1 MIVLALYL
9 LTLVIAPQLW
19 IAPFVG
25 VPTDFIL
32 YPLAFVSVLLT
43 GRMPAL
49 LRMTTQD
56 WVFLA
61 LVVWITF
68 GALASGFS
76 DEAREQVILYWKFL
90 LLYKLFVAL
99 LGDAAR
105 ARKLM
110 GFLLVLVCILAV
122 EAIQQLL
129 SADGAGWADQGR
141 AWIDPDVLAAGGVG
155 RSRWIG
161 IFDGPGVF
169 CVLFTMTLPIALV
182 RVGKE
187 NPKWVRAAAALVVM
201 LLLVATYATGAR
213 GGFLAGLAVI
223 GLFVMVRRKVSPRT
237 IAIVVGLAVAAYSL
251 APAHLTTI
259 RDQSNSTQYRVEM
272 WAEGLDMVK
281 EDPVLGIGRG
291 NFQRYT
297 GRLIAHNS
305 AVQMG
310 GETGLVGLF
319 LWIALIYL
327 SIRSC
332 IQYGRAAA
340 DPGDKWFATGLALS
354 VAGYLISAMFVTL
367 EYETFYLL
375 LAFCAVLGRSAP
387 QPAPLGLARGD
398 LIRIGAVEVGWLI
411 GLQVFVIMYLG

>member
-1 MIVLALYL
+1 
-9 LTLVIAPQLW
+9 
-19 IAPFVG
+19 
-25 VPTDFIL
+25 
-32 YPLAFVSVLLT
+32 
-43 GRMPAL
+43 
-49 LRMTTQD
+49 
-56 WVFLA
+56 
-61 LVVWITF
+61 
-68 GALASGFS
+68 
-76 DEAREQVILYWKFL
+76 
-90 LLYKLFVAL
+90 
-99 LGDAAR
+99 
-105 ARKLM
+105 
-110 GFLLVLVCILAV
+110 V
-122 EAIQQLL
+122 EAIQPLL
-129 SADGAGWADQGR
+129 SADGSGWADQGR

-169 CVLFTMTLPIALV
+169 CVLFTMTLPIVLV

-187 NPKWVRAAAALVVM
+187 NPKWVRAVAALVVL

-213 GGFLAGLAVI
+213 GGFLASLAVI

-319 LWIALIYL
+319 LWMTLIYL
-327 SIRSC
+327 SIRAC
-332 IQYGRAAA
+332 IDFGRSATDPA
-340 DPGDKWFATGLALS
+340 DKAFATGLALS
-354 VAGYLISAMFVTL
+354 VAAYLVSAMFVTL

-375 LAFCAVLGRSAP
+375 LAFCAALGRAAP
-387 QPAPLGLARGD
+387 QPASLGLARSD
-398 LIRIGAVEVGWLI
+398 LIRIGAMEVGWII